1 MALPAPAVQEDIH
14 LRWTLDDFLARE
26 ERSTVKHQLVA
37 GKIISMAGGTDTHSE
52 IAVNVL
58 AELHL
63 RLRGKDCGTLNSDML
78 VRIDEHNAVYPDAS
92 VVCGERRFADDGR
105 LALLNP
111 ILVIEV
117 TSPST
122 MDDDRGW
129 KLELYKSLP
138 SLRACLII
146 DQQHIFAEL
155 HTRADDGWQLQTFDS
170 LTELIPLAALNIELP
185 MAQVY
190 VDVAAELAG
199 D

>member
-1 MALPAPAVQEDIH
+1 MAATASALKEKALVQ
-14 LRWTLDDFLARE
+14 WTLGEFLSFE
-26 ERSTVKHQLVA
+26 ETAKIKHQLVA
-37 GKIISMAGGTDTHSE
+37 GRIYNMAGGTDAHSE

-122 MDDDRGW
+122 VDADRGW
-129 KLELYKSLP
+129 KLKLYKSLP
-138 SLRACLII
+138 ALRACLII
-146 DQQHIFAEL
+146 DQHRIFAEL
-155 HTRADDGWQLQTFDS
+155 HTRINDGWLPQTFDS
-170 LTELIPLAALNIELP
+170 LNDHIPLAALNIELP
-185 MAQVY
+185 MAEVY
-190 VDVAAELAG
+190 ADVAGDLARN
-199 D
+199 

>member
-1 MALPAPAVQEDIH
+1 MALPAPAVQGEIH
-14 LRWTLDDFLARE
+14 LSWTLDDFLARE
-26 ERSTVKHQLVA
+26 KRSTVKHQLVA

-146 DQQHIFAEL
+146 DQQRIFAEL

-170 LTELIPLAALNIELP
+170 LTELIPLAAMNIELP

-190 VDVAAELAG
+190 ADVAAELAG
-199 D
+199 N

>member
-1 MALPAPAVQEDIH
+1 MVATAHPLEEKALVK
-14 LRWTLDDFLARE
+14 WTLSEFLSFE
-26 ERSTVKHQLVA
+26 ETAKIKHQLVA
-37 GKIISMAGGTDTHSE
+37 GKIYNMAGGTGKHSR
-52 IAVNVL
+52 IAVNATV
-58 AELHL
+58 ELQL
-63 RLRGKDCGTLNSDML
+63 RSRSRGCGVFNSDML
-78 VRIDEHNAVYPDAS
+78 VRIDDNNAVYPDIS
-92 VVCGERRFADDGR
+92 VVCGVPRYSDDGE

-111 ILVIEV
+111 TVVVEV
-117 TSPST
+117 TSTST

-146 DQQHIFAEL
+146 DQQRIFVEL
-155 HTRADDGWQLQTFDS
+155 HTRADARWQLQTFDS

-190 VDVAAELAG
+190 ADVAAELAG